1 MPRTIIKQRKRTV
14 VCKDCNKTVSDLTW
28 KELEAQGWDVA
39 VPMWAQ
45 SREGLGKEGY
55 YVKYPQNGELSP
67 LRHIAHSR
75 FRHGCYQICHI
86 GVNPHAE
93 TRMLEQGTRNA
104 VPCSRPHPR
113 LL

>member
-1 MPRTIIKQRKRTV
+1 LAALRDRPILEVCQEQLSSNVNAQV

-55 YVKYPQNGELSP
+55 YVKYPQHRNMTTDRCPECNQKYMRSPELRT
-67 LRHIAHSR
+67 L
-75 FRHGCYQICHI
+75 
-86 GVNPHAE
+86 VNSA
-93 TRMLEQGTRNA
+93 
-104 VPCSRPHPR
+104 
-113 LL
+113 